1 MGIKLATKNT
11 VKTTITCKVPS
22 SKRAGY
28 DRQTFEAEIKKL
40 YGDEK
45 KDFLDNVAGRSDV
58 DIAREMVT
66 RLHKLDWFA
75 TDDDGE
81 PLKLDGDVLAD
92 FFELMDEQGVDYVMA
107 PLASECV
114 KVQDEGFRRMLEA
127 KN

>member
-45 KDFLDNVAGRSDV
+45 KDFLENIHERMDV
-58 DIAREMVT
+58 DIAREMVV
-66 RLHKLDWFA
+66 RLNKLDWFA
-75 TDDDGE
+75 TDENGDA
-81 PLKLDGDVLAD
+81 LKLSDDVLAD
-92 FFELMDEQGVDYVMA
+92 FFDVMEEQGVDYVMA